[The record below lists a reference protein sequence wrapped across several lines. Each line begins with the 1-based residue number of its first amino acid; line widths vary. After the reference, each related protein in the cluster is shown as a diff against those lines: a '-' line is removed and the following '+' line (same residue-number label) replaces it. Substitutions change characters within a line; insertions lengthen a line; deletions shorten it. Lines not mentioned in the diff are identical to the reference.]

1 MLLNNVV
8 DRIWIAHI
16 PDVGQ
21 LAFTASGVC
30 VPIVYMI
37 MALAELTGTGISS
50 RVGLL
55 LGQGH
60 HDQAERTLGS
70 MMAFSLLLAMLTLLF
85 AAGGFFLEHLNRE
98 EFTQEDY
105 IVFSEDMTNTLFYTM
120 EEEYELYADVLTEDD
135 IIEYLIYTDTEI
147 DELY

>member
-1 MLLNNVV
+1 MKNSGTDILS
-8 DRIWIAHI
+8 DRQEFRQM
-16 PDVGQ
+16 PYTTPTGYFDVLKHDLKETSRPAGRG
-21 LAFTASGVC
+21 LRKFAPYV
-30 VPIVYMI
+30 
-37 MALAELTGTGISS
+37 ALA
-50 RVGLL
+50 
-55 LGQGH
+55 
-60 HDQAERTLGS
+60 A
-70 MMAFSLLLAMLTLLF
+70 AMLTLLF

-120 EEEYELYADVLTEDD
+120 EGDYEQYADALTEDD

>member
-1 MLLNNVV
+1 MKNSGTDILS
-8 DRIWIAHI
+8 DRQEFRQMPYTTPTGYFDVLKHDLKETSRPAGRGLRKFAPYVAIA
-16 PDVGQ
+16 
-21 LAFTASGVC
+21 A
-30 VPIVYMI
+30 
-37 MALAELTGTGISS
+37 
-50 RVGLL
+50 
-55 LGQGH
+55 
-60 HDQAERTLGS
+60 
-70 MMAFSLLLAMLTLLF
+70 AMLTLLF

>member
-1 MLLNNVV
+1 MKNSGTDILS
-8 DRIWIAHI
+8 DRQELRQM
-16 PDVGQ
+16 PYTTPTGYFDVLKHDLKETSRPAGRG
-21 LAFTASGVC
+21 LRKFAPYV
-30 VPIVYMI
+30 
-37 MALAELTGTGISS
+37 ALA
-50 RVGLL
+50 
-55 LGQGH
+55 
-60 HDQAERTLGS
+60 A
-70 MMAFSLLLAMLTLLF
+70 AMLTLLF